1 MNAFLARLYTLCIKN
16 KNKRKDIYNL
26 LTNRHNAN
34 GGGGL
39 IYDKLVK
46 FENDSFQL
54 RRDYANL
61 NSILQEQREEKL
73 KTLKTQIQNK
83 QKIRVCFYMVADSEF
98 VFKSLFEKMQNDSI
112 FEPFI
117 LVIPDVAR
125 GEEHM
130 FYEMDKV
137 YKWASQRYDKVFKSY
152 DEKTQSFL
160 DFTDKMDLLAT
171 SQPYE
176 TMSEKIY
183 SIKYAVLKQVLPI
196 FMSYG
201 MSSASWGRDFVTPL
215 PDLSLCWKIFVDT
228 QYQFDEYLSRP
239 LKNIDNIFFTGYAK
253 MDELA
258 KFVPAKSKRKTI
270 IIAPHHTISE
280 EYNGALQLS
289 NFLKYADFFLELYAK
304 YPNIDFIFRPHPL
317 LFVAL
322 ADEKISQ
329 KYFWGR
335 EKINDYLSKTCSFAN
350 VKYQEGGDYFETFV
364 NSSGII
370 HDCGSFTA
378 EYLYTDNPCC
388 YMLKNK
394 DLNDKNFSS
403 FGKEVLKHYYQAFN
417 ERDIVDFIDNVIIK
431 GDDDKKSARVKFAKE
446 SVRINFPNVG
456 DKILEIL
463 KEDLL

>member
-1 MNAFLARLYTLCIKN
+1 M
-16 KNKRKDIYNL
+16 
-26 LTNRHNAN
+26 
-34 GGGGL
+34 
-39 IYDKLVK
+39 DKLTQ

-54 RRDYANL
+54 RYDYTNI

-73 KTLKTQIQNK
+73 KTLKTQLQNK
-83 QKIRVCFYMVADSEF
+83 QKIRVCFYIVADSEF
-98 VFKSLFEKMQNDSI
+98 VFKTLFEKMQNDSI

-137 YKWASQRYDKVFKSY
+137 YKWALQRYDRVFKSY

-171 SQPYE
+171 SQPYD

-183 SIKYAVLKQVLPI
+183 SIKYAILKQVLPI

-201 MSSASWGRDFVTPL
+201 MSSASWGRDYIASL

-228 QYQFDEYLSRP
+228 QYQFDEYLSQP
-239 LKNIDNIFFTGYAK
+239 LKNIESICLTGYAK

-258 KFVPAKSKRKTI
+258 NFVPTKAKRKTI
-270 IIAPHHTISE
+270 IIAPHHTISKD
-280 EYNGALQLS
+280 YNAALQLS

-304 YPNIDFIFRPHPL
+304 YPNIDFVFRPHPL

-322 ADEKISQ
+322 ADKNISQ
-329 KYFWGR
+329 DCFWGK

-388 YMLKNK
+388 YMLKSK
-394 DLNDKNFSS
+394 DINAKNFSS
-403 FGKEVLKHYYQAFN
+403 FGKEVLKHYYQAFD
-417 ERDIVDFIDNVIIK
+417 EKDIVDFIDNVIIK
-431 GDDDKKSARVKFAKE
+431 GDDVKKSARVKFAKE
-446 SVRINFPNVG
+446 SVRVNFPNAS